1 MELMHRL
8 HARIRFGE
16 WAGARCALGRTHGRF
31 PGSRE
36 AIEALQVAGLLV
48 GDGLAG
54 GGGGARLPT
63 LFERQTAQ
71 RHRYRG

>member
-1 MELMHRL
+1 MELMRGL
-8 HARIRFGE
+8 HARIRFEE

-36 AIEALQVAGLLV
+36 AIEALQAAGLLV
-48 GDGLAG
+48 GDGLA
-54 GGGGARLPT
+54 GGGARLPT